1 MNSKFGYFCG
11 YSKLQPRIF
20 LALQGAMAGAGA
32 LLLHEMNK
40 GRVKI
45 EDRLVLEG
53 EALDNDELMLDAED
67 SVNFD

>member
-1 MNSKFGYFCG
+1 MVSKFGYFCVC
-11 YSKLQPRIF
+11 SKLQPQIF

-67 SVNFD
+67 SGNFD

>member
-1 MNSKFGYFCG
+1 MV
-11 YSKLQPRIF
+11 
-20 LALQGAMAGAGA
+20 LQGAMAGAGA

-67 SVNFD
+67 CGNFD

>member
-1 MNSKFGYFCG
+1 MFRQGV
-11 YSKLQPRIF
+11 

-67 SVNFD
+67 CGNFD